1 MNLIKLGKDTKR
13 VGRGISAGG
22 GKTAGRGTKGQNAR
36 TGKKRYQGFQSGAL
50 PLAQRLPKIA
60 GTKSGMV
67 RYSLTTDQ
75 VNRYF
80 KSGEAVSVAALQRR
94 GLIGRVTERT
104 TVKIVSGKEALQAKV
119 TDEQVRCS
127 RTVAEPA
134 SK

>member
-1 MNLIKLGKDTKR
+1 MNLVKLGKDSKR

-50 PLAQRLPKIA
+50 PLAQRLPKIS
-60 GTKSGMV
+60 GTKSGIV

-80 KSGEAVSVAALQRR
+80 DSGESITVAALQRR
-94 GLIGRVTERT
+94 GVIGRVNERT
-104 TVKIVSGKEALQAKV
+104 TVKIVNGKEPLKAKV
-119 TDEQVRCS
+119 TDDQVRRS
-127 RTVAEPA
+127 RSAAE

>member
-1 MNLIKLGKDTKR
+1 MNLVKLGKDSKR

-50 PLAQRLPKIA
+50 PLAQRLPKIS
-60 GTKSGMV
+60 GTKSGIV

-80 KSGEAVSVAALQRR
+80 DNGESITVAALQRR
-94 GLIGRVTERT
+94 GVIGRVNERT
-104 TVKIVSGKEALQAKV
+104 TVKIVNGKEPLKAKV
-119 TDEQVRCS
+119 TDDQVRRS
-127 RTVAEPA
+127 RSAAE